1 MAATAT
7 QNIMLNL
14 VASMNA
20 GNKPAVSGD
29 NASASQFETTLTQ
42 QLQARQSEQASQ
54 TAEAASQEPPP
65 SPTPIASPAPAAN
78 PASNPAASANK
89 ANAPQ
94 PAQASNQAN
103 TQQAQ
108 TATTANS
115 AAANNGGN
123 TTNSGKTS
131 EGDKA
136 GAEHKTSSKDTSRA
150 DGQTADQ
157 AANGAAATVLSQL
170 QNLLNDG
177 NGAGS
182 ADTGR
187 TGGLG
192 ERLLG
197 GHDPKAI
204 AARESAVGADGDL
217 TTTLDDKLTAA
228 LGTDAERQALPV
240 GTTNTANAQGGF
252 ADLLDRKL
260 QIADAGQI
268 RQQMAAPVVPKTD
281 ARTQAAD
288 TAKPSASIYQA
299 VGAEGWD
306 SALGTKVVMMVSNQQ
321 NEVEMHLNPPHLGP
335 IDVKLS
341 LDQDQATVT
350 FVAAHANVRDAIQS
364 SVPTLNQMLA
374 ESGIQLA
381 QTNVQARS
389 QNQEGGNQSSGQGGR
404 RNGKQADQDDSK
416 ITPVGWQPRAIG
428 GLPGNVNLFI

>member
-20 GNKPAVSGD
+20 GNKPASSGD
-29 NASASQFETTLTQ
+29 NASANQFGTTLTQ
-42 QLQARQSEQASQ
+42 QLQARQSEQMSQ
-54 TAEAASQEPPP
+54 TADAASHEPPP
-65 SPTPIASPAPAAN
+65 APMPAATPTPASS
-78 PASNPAASANK
+78 PASNAAAGANK
-89 ANAPQ
+89 SNTTSAAQPANQAAPQ
-94 PAQASNQAN
+94 QTQA
-103 TQQAQ
+103 
-108 TATTANS
+108 ATTANS
-115 AAANNGGN
+115 AAASNNGN
-123 TTNSGKTS
+123 TTNSGKTAES
-131 EGDKA
+131 GKASGDRKAASKDA
-136 GAEHKTSSKDTSRA
+136 GAQDNQA
-150 DGQTADQ
+150 ADQ
-157 AANGAAATVLSQL
+157 AASGAAATVLSQL
-170 QNLLNDG
+170 QNLLND
-177 NGAGS
+177 NGGAN

-187 TGGLG
+187 AGGLG

-204 AARESAVGADGDL
+204 AARETAVGGDSDPSSQ
-217 TTTLDDKLTAA
+217 LDDKLTAA
-228 LGTDAERQALPV
+228 LATDTERQALPV
-240 GTTNTANAQGGF
+240 GTSATANTQGSF

-268 RQQMAAPVVPKTD
+268 RQQMAAPVVTKTD

-288 TAKPSASIYQA
+288 TAKPTASIYQA

-321 NEVEMHLNPPHLGP
+321 QEVEMHLNPPHLGP
-335 IDVKLS
+335 IDVKLT

-350 FVAAHANVRDAIQS
+350 FVAAHANVRDAIQN

-374 ESGIQLA
+374 ESGIQLSQA
-381 QTNVQARS
+381 NVQAR
-389 QNQEGGNQSSGQGGR
+389 NQESGNQQSSGQGSR
-404 RNGKQADQDDSK
+404 RGGKQGDQEDSK